1 MTGRKVS
8 VAVAAVLSLA
18 LVASACS
25 KKTNGGTTNTQ
36 AAGSCT
42 GAGSALA
49 LGAGSSH
56 VSAAAAL
63 RPSHVLAKETK
74 AVKIGFIG
82 DLTGSNSSLVVP
94 GANAAQLAFEQAKA
108 AGIANITIVKKDNKE
123 ANPSTA
129 PNLAQQLIA
138 DPLVMGVIGPAFSG
152 ETSAVQPLFKN
163 AGLTHITQSATRADL
178 TTKGYNT
185 FFRSVGGDTDQANS
199 AAKFMAGTLKCT
211 KVAVIDDKTAY
222 GQGLAQIVKTDL
234 TSAGVT
240 VVDTESVAPTQ
251 DYTSLIDTLITK
263 KPDGV
268 FYGGYEPQSSILVK
282 QMRQKGLNATFV
294 SGDGSKSTKFV
305 TDAGTSAAN
314 GVFFTCPC
322 LDANVSTDPAAQ
334 KFVADYKAKF
344 HIAPDIY
351 APEAWD
357 VAQIFI
363 TAISNCGDAVTRACV
378 LQQVTNLKDFKGLTK
393 TFNWTTDP
401 KLLHE
406 VTDKGVN
413 IYAVKS
419 GAITLLGP
427 AKQFNAGS

>member
-1 MTGRKVS
+1 MTGRKAS
-8 VAVAAVLSLA
+8 VAFAAVLSLA

-25 KKTNGGTTNTQ
+25 KSTNGGTTNNQ
-36 AAGSCT
+36 AAGSCS

-49 LGAGSSH
+49 LGGGSH
-56 VSAAAAL
+56 VAAAAAL
-63 RPSHVLAKETK
+63 RPTRVLAKETK
-74 AVKIGFIG
+74 AVKIGLIG

-94 GANAAQLAFEQAKA
+94 GANAAALAFEQAKA
-108 AGIANITIVKKDNKE
+108 AGTANITLVKKDNKE

-129 PNLAQQLIA
+129 PALAQQLIA

-152 ETSAVQPLFKN
+152 ETSAVQPLFKA
-163 AGLTHITQSATRADL
+163 AGMTHITQSATRADL
-178 TTKGYNT
+178 TTKGYAT
-185 FFRSVGGDTDQANS
+185 FFRSVGGDSDQART
-199 AAKFMAGTLKCT
+199 AAEFLSGTLKC
-211 KVAVIDDKTAY
+211 KSVAVIDDKTAY

-234 TSAGVT
+234 TSAGVS

-282 QMRQKGLNATFV
+282 QMRQKGLNSTFI

-305 TDAGTSAAN
+305 TDATASAAN

-334 KFVADYKAKF
+334 KFVSDYKAKY

-363 TAISNCGDAVTRACV
+363 TAISNCGDSVTRACV

-413 IYAVKS
+413 IYAVKN

-427 AKQFNAGS
+427 GTKFNAG